1 MYSVGAKTKGFR
13 METMAVDPIHMDL
26 QDKASCFV
34 SDVFGGV
41 HRVRKLENK
50 GHYYV
55 CIPHGTLATYDDD
68 KLTRIVIASHK
79 YGVRAEVQTNGMH
92 GLKILLHNRTSRDKG
107 RMFERHPKLLDVLEP
122 T

>member
-1 MYSVGAKTKGFR
+1 

-26 QDKASCFV
+26 QDKASFFV
-34 SDVFGGV
+34 SDVFGC
-41 HRVRKLENK
+41 RVRKLENK

-55 CIPHGTLATYDDD
+55 CIPHGTLATYYDD
-68 KLTRIVIASHK
+68 KMTRIVIASHK

>member
-1 MYSVGAKTKGFR
+1 
-13 METMAVDPIHMDL
+13 METMMVDPIHMDL
-26 QDKASCFV
+26 QGKVSYWV

-41 HRVRKLENK
+41 HRLRKLENK

-79 YGVRAEVQTNGMH
+79 YGVRAEVQTNGFH
-92 GLKILLHNRTSRDKG
+92 GLKILLHNRTARDKA
-107 RMFERHPKLLDVLEP
+107 RMFERHPRLVDVLEV